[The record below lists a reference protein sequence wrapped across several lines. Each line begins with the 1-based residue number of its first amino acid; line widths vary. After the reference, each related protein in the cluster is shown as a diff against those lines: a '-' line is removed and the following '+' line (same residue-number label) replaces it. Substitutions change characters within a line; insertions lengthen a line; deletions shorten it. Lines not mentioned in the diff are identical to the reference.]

1 MKPSKDVDKRAKAW
15 EDLKRFLFRP
25 LSDEVINDARR
36 YGTGHYTIGVDPA
49 APRGERT
56 VYPKRDGVVIMRNGE
71 HVSMDKVFKEIEHE
85 KLEADLV
92 KFGRPRFK

>member
-1 MKPSKDVDKRAKAW
+1 MKHSKDADMRAKAW
-15 EDLKRFLFRP
+15 DEIKRRLFRP
-25 LSDEVINDARR
+25 LSDKVIDDARR
-36 YGTGHYTIGVDPA
+36 YGTGHYTIGVDMA

-71 HVSMDKVFKEIEHE
+71 HVPMDKVLKEIEQE

-92 KFGRPRFK
+92 KFGRPR